1 MTGSPYP
8 TGVAVLGAT
17 GSIGASTLD
26 VIARHPEQYRV
37 SALSANRDVDG
48 MAALCRRF
56 RPALVTMAD
65 PQAAAALRDRL
76 DDLTGIRV
84 SDGPAGQI
92 EAATHSDADTVVA
105 GIVGAAGL
113 APCLAAVETGKRVL
127 IANKEALVVAGSLI
141 MAAAQTSGAMLLPI
155 DSEHNGIFQC
165 LPDRPGQAIAL
176 TGVERLILTASGG
189 PFRDRDPATLAAVTV
204 EEACAH
210 PNWSM
215 GRKISVDSA
224 TMMNKG
230 LELIEA
236 CRFFGMPA
244 EQVDI
249 VVHPQSLIHA
259 LVQYRDG
266 TTLAQMGNPD
276 MRTPI
281 ANALAW
287 PERIDAGVNRLD
299 LVRAGRLDFA
309 APDDQ
314 RFPCLGLARAALDA
328 GSGATAALNGAN
340 EVAVAEFLDGGL
352 RYDRIAAVIEDTL
365 AALPAAPDETLEA
378 LIAHEQWARR
388 QAADSLRRWRHR

>member
-1 MTGSPYP
+1 MTVAQTP

-17 GSIGASTLD
+17 GSIGTSTLD
-26 VIARHPEQYRV
+26 VVARHPDAYRV
-37 SALSANRDVDG
+37 IALSASRDVGG

-56 RPALVTMAD
+56 RPALAAMAD
-65 PQAAAALRDRL
+65 PQAAAMLRDRL
-76 DDLTGIRV
+76 SDLADIRV
-84 SDGPAGQI
+84 TDGAAGQR
-92 EAATHSDADTVVA
+92 EAAAHPDAGTVVA

-113 APCLAAVETGKRVL
+113 DPCLAAVEAGRRVL

-141 MAAAQTSGAMLLPI
+141 MAAARTSGAVLLPI

-165 LPDRPGQAIAL
+165 LPSRPGQPLAL
-176 TGVERLILTASGG
+176 AGVERLILTASGG
-189 PFRDRDPATLAAVTV
+189 PFRDRDPSTLAAVTV
-204 EEACAH
+204 DEACTH

-249 VVHPQSLIHA
+249 VVHPQSLVHA

-266 TTLAQMGNPD
+266 STLAQMGNPD

-287 PERIDAGVNRLD
+287 PERVDAGVGRLD
-299 LVRAGRLDFA
+299 LLKAARLDFT

-314 RFPCLGLARAALDA
+314 RFPCLALARAALEA

-365 AALPAAPDETLEA
+365 AALPVEPEANLEA

-388 QAADSLRRWRHR
+388 QAADSLQRWRHR

>member
-1 MTGSPYP
+1 MTVTRKP

-17 GSIGASTLD
+17 GSIGTSTLD
-26 VIARHPEQYRV
+26 VVARHPDAYRV
-37 SALSANRDVDG
+37 IALSASRDVDG

-56 RPALVTMAD
+56 RPALAAMAD
-65 PQAAAALRDRL
+65 PQAAAVLRDRL
-76 DDLTGIRV
+76 SDLADIRV
-84 SDGPAGQI
+84 TDGAAGQR
-92 EAATHSDADTVVA
+92 EAAAHPDAGTVVA

-113 APCLAAVETGKRVL
+113 APCLAAVEAGRRVL

-141 MAAAQTSGAMLLPI
+141 MAAAQTSGAVLLPI

-165 LPDRPGQAIAL
+165 LPSQPGQPLAL

-189 PFRDRDPATLAAVTV
+189 PFRDRDPSTLATVTV
-204 EEACAH
+204 DEACTH

-249 VVHPQSLIHA
+249 VVHPQSLVHA

-266 TTLAQMGNPD
+266 STLAQMGNPD

-287 PERIDAGVNRLD
+287 PERVDAGVGRLD
-299 LVRAGRLDFA
+299 LLKAARLDFT

-314 RFPCLGLARAALDA
+314 RFPCLALARAALEA

-365 AALPAAPDETLEA
+365 AALPVEPEANLEA

-388 QAADSLRRWRHR
+388 QAADSLQRWRHR

>member
-1 MTGSPYP
+1 MTVTRKP

-17 GSIGASTLD
+17 GSIGTSTLD
-26 VIARHPEQYRV
+26 VVARHPDAYRV
-37 SALSANRDVDG
+37 IALSASRDVDG

-56 RPALVTMAD
+56 RPALAAMAD
-65 PQAAAALRDRL
+65 PQAAAMLRDRL
-76 DDLTGIRV
+76 SDLADIRV
-84 SDGPAGQI
+84 TDGAAGQR
-92 EAATHSDADTVVA
+92 EAAAHPDAGTVVA

-113 APCLAAVETGKRVL
+113 APCLAAVEAGRRVL

-141 MAAAQTSGAMLLPI
+141 MAAAQTSGAVLLPI

-165 LPDRPGQAIAL
+165 LPSQPGQPLAL

-189 PFRDRDPATLAAVTV
+189 PFRDRDPSTLATVTV
-204 EEACAH
+204 DEACTH

-249 VVHPQSLIHA
+249 VVHPQSLVHA

-266 TTLAQMGNPD
+266 STLAQMGNPD

-287 PERIDAGVNRLD
+287 PERVDAGVGRLD
-299 LVRAGRLDFA
+299 LLKAARLDFT

-314 RFPCLGLARAALDA
+314 RFPCLALARAALEA

-365 AALPAAPDETLEA
+365 AALPVEPEANLEA

-388 QAADSLRRWRHR
+388 QAADSLQRWRHR

>member
-1 MTGSPYP
+1 MTGLQSL

-17 GSIGASTLD
+17 GSIGTSTLD
-26 VIARHPEQYRV
+26 VIARHPDQYRV
-37 SALSANRDVDG
+37 IALSASRDVDG

-56 RPALVTMAD
+56 RPALVAMAD
-65 PQAAAALRDRL
+65 PQAAATLRERL
-76 DDLTGIRV
+76 NDLADIRV
-84 SDGPAGQI
+84 CDGAAGQV
-92 EAATHSDADTVVA
+92 EAAAHPDADRVVA

-113 APCLAAVETGKRVL
+113 APCLAAVEAGKRVL

-141 MAAAQTSGAMLLPI
+141 MAAARTSGAVLLPI

-165 LPDRPGQAIAL
+165 LPDRPGQPVTL

-249 VVHPQSLIHA
+249 VVHPQSLVHA

-287 PERIDAGVNRLD
+287 PERIDAGVGRLD
-299 LVRAGRLDFA
+299 LITAGRLDFA
-309 APDDQ
+309 APDNQ

-365 AALPAAPDETLEA
+365 AALPAEPNETLEA